1 MMYIDVHGL
10 PGPQIP
16 RPALI
21 GDGEKP
27 RRVDKWFPPFVS
39 EVGTPIF
46 VSPPQKKTPRFTKR
60 RIFLFTISWSPK
72 YYSNISGWSCSLQQ
86 TLDITW
92 GRNTHPDPPHHLQKN
107 EVQPLAVLGWSQT
120 VLLPWF
126 LCKAWGSD
134 WKNKK
139 KLTQHFRRWPTC
151 RLVAPICPENLQG
164 GPLVVINW
172 S

>member
-1 MMYIDVHGL
+1 MYMDVHGL

-21 GDGEKP
+21 GDGENP
-27 RRVDKWFPPFVS
+27 RRVDKWWVPVCFW
-39 EVGTPIF
+39 GRQTPIF
-46 VSPPQKKTPRFTKR
+46 VSPPPQKKTRFTKR
-60 RIFLFTISWSPK
+60 LIFLFTISWSPN

-139 KLTQHFRRWPTC
+139 THSALWGWPTC
-151 RLVAPICPENLQG
+151 RLVAPICPANLQG
-164 GPLVVINW
+164 GPLLVINW